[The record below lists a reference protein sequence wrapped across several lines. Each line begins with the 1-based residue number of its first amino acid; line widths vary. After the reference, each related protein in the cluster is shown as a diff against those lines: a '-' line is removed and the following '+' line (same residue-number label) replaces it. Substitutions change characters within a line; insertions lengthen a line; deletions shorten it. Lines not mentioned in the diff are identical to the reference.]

1 MVRGFTRLRL
11 SEFVQISEFFQ
22 FYITDICQTSESFSK
37 SVNLN
42 EERAVKQ
49 SRTVPKVCR
58 RIRMHIDCKQ
68 ADSTI
73 LKVLLWI
80 IARSRDQTKP
90 NQSNTQ
96 SCKIHH
102 AFTLTVFMHVLSL
115 NAFKGQIRTFVAK
128 RDMSRIC
135 AFLVSFLLRFYSDK

>member
-1 MVRGFTRLRL
+1 MFFFFISEICHWISSDFRICCRGFTRLRL

-90 NQSNTQ
+90 KTHFCRETGYVANTRFFGLV
-96 SCKIHH
+96 
-102 AFTLTVFMHVLSL
+102 FT
-115 NAFKGQIRTFVAK
+115 QI
-128 RDMSRIC
+128 
-135 AFLVSFLLRFYSDK
+135 LLR